1 MKGGDRLRKHGR
13 AVTIVAIAAGLHLYL
28 ILTFAIRT
36 EGPEERED
44 VTIFRMVDV
53 QEYVPPPPEPEPEP
67 EPPEPEEVE
76 ELPEE
81 EIAEEVIET
90 EEEIEETEE
99 PPPPRPA
106 APGPPAPPEIDYLPQ
121 HMISAAPQIPTDE
134 VRENIRYPS
143 LANRRRI
150 EGVVYLELYIDDE
163 GTIRDI
169 DVLRDPG
176 YGLGDAAVKAF
187 DGVKVVP
194 AEANGVPVAVRF
206 RFPVRFQLR

>member
-1 MKGGDRLRKHGR
+1 MKGGDWLRKHGR
-13 AVTIVAIAAGLHLYL
+13 AVIIVAIAAGLHLYL

-99 PPPPRPA
+99 PAPPRPV
-106 APGPPAPPEIDYLPQ
+106 APGPPSPPEIDYLPQ
-121 HMISAAPQIPTDE
+121 HMISAAPQIPIDE
-134 VRENIRYPS
+134 VRENIEYPP
-143 LANRRRI
+143 LANRQRI
-150 EGVVYLELYIDDE
+150 EGVVYLELYIDAE
-163 GTIRDI
+163 GAVRDI
-169 DVLRDPG
+169 KVLRDPG
-176 YGLGDAAVKAF
+176 YGLGDAAVNAF
-187 DGVKVVP
+187 DGVTVVP